1 MSKFCTVCG
10 NPLPDDAEFCNKCGN
25 RQPSVQAS
33 SSAPQR
39 QQVQYSQPVPP
50 AQQKQQQ
57 PIPPAQQARQQAA
70 QNSQSWSQPAR
81 QRASSPQQATQQWN
95 QQRTAQGQPWAV
107 PVPKKKGGCLKRLVA
122 VALVVAL
129 LFTGFVKPG
138 FILKWIRGDGGDPT
152 VNTGAVVID
161 PTQPSDPAV
170 KPDPGDT
177 VVLGSSKPISAAPCP
192 GVTVS
197 APENAF
203 WQNTEIRM
211 TPVTEADATLL
222 NTVSAL
228 QEEGYMAIAGWEVD
242 AGLADDEVIPGTYS
256 VSLDLKTLGISEV
269 FNDYLCVYRVA
280 DDGSYYQY
288 ASRVEN
294 GKLIYSADQNSI
306 TLLVVGDWL
315 LRGIIVTGLIYYGYP
330 IVKNWYAQEFTAP
343 MKYFYDSGKKKAEL
357 TCSNKYGSYI
367 LRWAPADLGIDEEA
381 NMKKMEELAA
391 KYRARAKELYKQY
404 EEEKLFNASSILDIF
419 SRNKTVDE
427 VVLDAIKADP
437 EYQKLQKEISLPDT
451 VDYAIGCIDMSYKYL
466 KEQEYMKV
474 PTNVVEIT
482 STSAGGNLATSM
494 SRKVKTPWVEINL
507 GALQAGGQT
516 ARDTFLITMVHEML
530 HVCQRGYRYFWTDS
544 VRFDEMTAIVV
555 ERRAALHFQA
565 AGIID
570 WDSKMEMN
578 PTSYWSCLKLPI
590 DKYYAPDGSTLV
602 MQHEGYN
609 LGEFVAF
616 LEERTGRHM
625 WGGRMMNAVS
635 SVKEGGIS
643 APLMK
648 LFDLSPVEFN
658 TCYKLFIRANKNAL
672 STQFYKNEKEYDP
685 YPYVWI
691 EKGVAYHT
699 EVRPEGPYCSAIRG
713 FIQKQITPM
722 ILLMVPDAGF
732 SADLPGTQLL
742 PADSFTL
749 FTKGAYI
756 PAISN
761 EALDAMRRHR
771 NILEITAELNNVGD
785 RNGYY
790 IYVLDKTKVPAMKED
805 KDDLVFSFPELSPA
819 ANTKVIDGFLLTIQT
834 PGGGKIEKEI
844 PNSFFKKEY
853 KLAKEDFF
861 KNEKPEV
868 DEIPLSF
875 TLCEYVLTADGTKL
889 MGEVSDSFS
898 FTIHRK
904 MVNDLDK
911 FTDMWV
917 PVQITWEKIKPGDW
931 VLGLIYIEE
940 DNEFGEY
947 EGYYDSWNTSKS
959 RWLEIKYFDYDPKT
973 GILTIDFDKNVP
985 DKAHGVATFRI
996 NGAGHLEMTNDGGTY
1011 EFYRA
1016 PKN

>member
-1 MSKFCTVCG
+1 MSKFCIKCG
-10 NPLPDDAEFCNKCGN
+10 NPLPDEAVFCTKCGSP
-25 RQPSVQAS
+25 QPAVQGS
-33 SSAPQR
+33 SPAPQR
-39 QQVQYSQPVPP
+39 QQAQPS
-50 AQQKQQQ
+50 Q

-70 QNSQSWSQPAR
+70 QNNNQNWSRPAG
-81 QRASSPQQATQQWN
+81 QRVSTPQQAAEQWN
-95 QQRTAQGQPWAV
+95 KEQRTAREQSWAV
-107 PVPKKKGGCLKRLVA
+107 RAPKKKGGCLKKLLSLVLVA
-122 VALVVAL
+122 AL
-129 LFTGFVKPG
+129 LYTGFVKPG
-138 FILKWIRGDGGDPT
+138 FVLKWIRGIGGDPGGG
-152 VNTGAVVID
+152 TGAVVIAPTEPETD
-161 PTQPSDPAV
+161 PVV

-177 VVLGSSKPISAAPCP
+177 VVLGSSKPISASPCP

-197 APENAF
+197 AEKNAF
-203 WQNTEIRM
+203 WQDTEIRM
-211 TPVTEADATLL
+211 TPVTEADKTLL
-222 NTVSAL
+222 NTVSSL
-228 QEEGYMAIAGWEVD
+228 EKEGYMAIAGWEVD
-242 AGLADDEVIPGTYS
+242 AGLEDDEVIPGTYS
-256 VSLDLKTLGISEV
+256 VSLDLKELGVSEV
-269 FNDYLCVYRVA
+269 FTDYLCVFRVA

-294 GKLIYSADQNSI
+294 GKLIYNADQNSI

-315 LRGIIVTGLIYYGYP
+315 LRGLIVTGIIYYGYP

-404 EEEKLFNASSILDIF
+404 EEEKLFNASNILNIF

-427 VVLDAIKADP
+427 VVLEAIQKDP
-437 EYQKLQKEISLPDT
+437 EYLKLQKEIQLPDV
-451 VDYAIGCIDMSYKYL
+451 VDYAIGCIDMAYKYL
-466 KEQEYMKV
+466 KEEEYVKP
-474 PTNVVEIT
+474 PTGVVEIV
-482 STSAGGNLATSM
+482 STTAGGNLATAM

-507 GALQAGGQT
+507 KAVQDGGQT
-516 ARDTFLITMVHEML
+516 SRDTLLVTMVHEML
-530 HVCQRGYRYFWTDS
+530 HVCQRGYRYFWADS
-544 VRFDEMTAIVV
+544 VRYDEMTAIVV
-555 ERRAALHFQA
+555 ERRAALHFKA

-578 PTSYWSCLKLPI
+578 PTDYWSCLKLPI
-590 DKYYAPDGSTLV
+590 DKYYAPNNSTIV

-616 LEERTGRHM
+616 LEDRTGRTM
-625 WGGRMMNAVS
+625 WGGRMMNAIS

-648 LFDLSPVEFN
+648 LFDLSVAEFN
-658 TCYKLFIRANKNAL
+658 SCYKLFARTNKAAF
-672 STQFYKNEKEYDP
+672 SRQFYKNEKEYDP
-685 YPYVWI
+685 YPYVRI
-691 EKGVAYHT
+691 EKGNAYHT
-699 EVRPEGPYCSAIRG
+699 QVAPEGPYSSAIRG
-713 FIQKQITPM
+713 FMQRQKVPM
-722 ILLMVPDAGF
+722 ILLMVPDGGF
-732 SADLPGTQLL
+732 SSDLPGTQLL
-742 PADSFTL
+742 PADPFTL

-756 PAISN
+756 PALSAEGLGAVN
-761 EALDAMRRHR
+761 YFR
-771 NILEITAELNNVGD
+771 NILEITAEMNNPGD

-790 IYVLDKTKVPAMKED
+790 LYVLDKTKAPAMKED
-805 KDDLVFSFPELSPA
+805 QEDLVFTFPELSPA

-853 KLAKEDFF
+853 KLSKEDFF

-889 MGEVSDSFS
+889 MGEVSDPFS

-904 MVNDLDK
+904 VVNDLDK
-911 FTDMWV
+911 FSDMWV

-931 VLGLIYIEE
+931 VLGLIYVEE
-940 DNEFGEY
+940 YNEFGEY
-947 EGYYDSWNTSKS
+947 EGYYDQWNTAKS

-985 DKAHGVATFRI
+985 EKAAGVATFRI
-996 NGAGHLEMTNDGGTY
+996 NGAGHLEMTNSGGTF

-1016 PKN
+1016 PKD

>member
-1 MSKFCTVCG
+1 MSKFCTKCG
-10 NPLPDDAEFCNKCGN
+10 NPLPDDAEFCNRCGS

-33 SSAPQR
+33 SPAPQR
-39 QQVQYSQPVPP
+39 QQAQYS
-50 AQQKQQQ
+50 Q

-70 QNSQSWSQPAR
+70 QNNPIRSQ
-81 QRASSPQQATQQWN
+81 QRASTPQQAARQWN
-95 QQRTAQGQPWAV
+95 QQQTAQVQARAV
-107 PVPKKKGGCLKRLVA
+107 SAPKKGGCLKRA
-122 VALVVAL
+122 VAAVLVVAL
-129 LFTGFVKPG
+129 LFTGFVEPG

-152 VNTGAVVID
+152 VNTGSVVIA
-161 PTQPSDPAV
+161 PTEAETQPAV

-177 VVLGSSKPISAAPCP
+177 VVLGSSKPISVSPCP

-197 APENAF
+197 AEKNAF
-203 WQNTEIRM
+203 WQDTEIRM

-228 QEEGYMAIAGWEVD
+228 EKDGYMAIAGWEVD

-256 VSLDLKTLGISEV
+256 VSLDLKELGISEV

-294 GKLIYSADQNSI
+294 GKLIYNADQNSI

-391 KYRARAKELYKQY
+391 KYRARAQELYKKY
-404 EEEKLFNASSILDIF
+404 EEDKLFNASSILSIF

-474 PTNVVEIT
+474 PTNVVEIV

-507 GALQAGGQT
+507 GAVKEGGQT
-516 ARDTFLITMVHEML
+516 ARDTFLVTMVHEML

-648 LFDLSPVEFN
+648 LFDLSVTEFN

-691 EKGVAYHT
+691 EKGKAYHT

-790 IYVLDKTKVPAMKED
+790 IYVLDKTKAPAMKED
-805 KDDLVFSFPELSPA
+805 QEDLVFTFPDLSPA

-844 PNSFFKKEY
+844 SNSFFKKEY
-853 KLAKEDFF
+853 KLSKEDFF
-861 KNEKPEV
+861 KNEKEEV
-868 DEIPLSF
+868 DEIPLTF

-889 MGEVSDSFS
+889 MGEVSDPFS

-904 MVNDLDK
+904 VVNDLDK
-911 FTDMWV
+911 FSDMWV

-931 VLGLIYIEE
+931 VLGLIYVEE
-940 DNEFGEY
+940 YNEFGEY
-947 EGYYDSWNTSKS
+947 EGYYDSWNTAKS

-996 NGAGHLEMTNDGGTY
+996 NSAGHLEMTNDGGTY